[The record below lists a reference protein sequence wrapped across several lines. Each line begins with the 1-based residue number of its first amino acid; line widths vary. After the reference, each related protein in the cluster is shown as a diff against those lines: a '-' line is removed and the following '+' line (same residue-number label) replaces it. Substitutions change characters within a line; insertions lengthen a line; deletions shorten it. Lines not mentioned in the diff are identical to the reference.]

1 MKGTCKQRVPED
13 QLDQLLLANWGLPKA
28 VLEKYHSFGVRKMFE
43 WQAECLLLGQVLEG
57 KNLVYSG
64 IQIAA
69 NSFPYI
75 TSVSNSLLGWSQL
88 LNRWTNKCFKESGE
102 YVECH
107 HLHTD
112 VMEVPLCG
120 RGGET
125 RTLVIYLLKILFLSE
140 HMSQCICNGG
150 ASLLFL
156 I

>member
-1 MKGTCKQRVPED
+1 MKDVCKQRVPED
-13 QLDQLLLANWGLPKA
+13 QLDQLLLANWGLPKT

-64 IQIAA
+64 IQIYATH
-69 NSFPYI
+69 FPKVV
-75 TSVSNSLLGWSQL
+75 SVSDSLLGQSQL
-88 LNRWTNKCFKESGE
+88 LNRWASKCFKESGE
-102 YVECH
+102 YVKCH
-107 HLHTD
+107 HLHPD
-112 VMEVPLCG
+112 VMKVPLCG

-125 RTLVIYLLKILFLSE
+125 RTLVIYVVTILLLSE
-140 HMSQCICNGG
+140 HMSQCIYNGG